1 MVSGKNLEEGRQF
14 FSYRGARCLGGEAGK
29 ILEYREAQPL
39 GGGLENLGGWNLLE
53 TMMYDYDVIAHFSLM
68 ITAEEKELYVFQK
81 VQ

>member
-39 GGGLENLGGWNLLE
+39 GGGLENLGRG
-53 TMMYDYDVIAHFSLM
+53 
-68 ITAEEKELYVFQK
+68 AEIPL
-81 VQ
+81 